1 MRVLRLLFVLLAA
14 CSGGAVVAQQSGTW
28 RNAEPGRALRLPADH
43 ASHPEYRIEWWY
55 YTGNLT
61 STDGRRFGYQL
72 TFFRIGVDPSP
83 ANPSRWAVR
92 DLFMGHLAVTDVGRG
107 RHRAVERLSRPG
119 GGGGCTRR
127 RVSRVDRR
135 LACGVAERPAPADRR
150 VSLACVRDRPVA
162 RGRQTPGVPRQPRLQ
177 PEGVGAR

>member
-1 MRVLRLLFVLLAA
+1 MMRVRSLLFALLAA
-14 CSGGAVVAQQSGTW
+14 CSAATVAAQQHAAWGH
-28 RNAEPGRALRLPADH
+28 AEPGRVLRLPADH

-72 TFFRIGVDPSP
+72 TLFRIGVDPSP

-92 DLFMGHLAVTDVGRG
+92 DLFMGHLAVTDIGAR

-119 GGGGCTRR
+119 VGWAGAGL
-127 RVSRVDRR
+127 R
-135 LACGVAERPAPADRR
+135 LA
-150 VSLACVRDRPVA
+150 
-162 RGRQTPGVPRQPRLQ
+162 
-177 PEGVGAR
+177 